1 MLKATNINGK
11 LLPRLFWIVI
21 LASFFAWFFALL
33 INPHGKQLDLF
44 FLRMADFW
52 ADATNT
58 TGYVSGLDP
67 YYNSVNGLQHH
78 NYPPLPYLLFYLLA
92 HVSMNPING
101 NFYPLNGYLA
111 YYYQPIWTI
120 LFVIALVASLILL
133 FTVCVRQ
140 LHFKSYFDSVM
151 VGFSLLLSYPMLFT
165 IERGN
170 VLIIAVLAVTIFVFY
185 YDDECKWKREIALI
199 SLATA
204 IGIKLSPSIFVLLLF
219 YKKDWKSLYRVCLY
233 SIIFLLL
240 PLCYFEG
247 GFYNNVLQVL
257 SNIKLHFMYHS
268 EAYGTGLIAS
278 YVKYAK
284 FFWGDNFEVNVI
296 VLAILRFLKVEVAA
310 LLLLGSCFLKD
321 KWIVVLNLTLVLLIL
336 PSVSGGYCML
346 YMIPFTVLFLNSLID
361 HEKAS
366 LDKVLV
372 FFCLLLIYFVY
383 RCDMSN
389 FFNYNFA
396 VPILA
401 LISSLYS
408 ITSILEHSKQQRIVR

>member
-1 MLKATNINGK
+1 M
-11 LLPRLFWIVI
+11 
-21 LASFFAWFFALL
+21 
-33 INPHGKQLDLF
+33 
-44 FLRMADFW
+44 
-52 ADATNT
+52 
-58 TGYVSGLDP
+58 
-67 YYNSVNGLQHH
+67 
-78 NYPPLPYLLFYLLA
+78 
-92 HVSMNPING
+92 
-101 NFYPLNGYLA
+101 
-111 YYYQPIWTI
+111 
-120 LFVIALVASLILL
+120 
-133 FTVCVRQ
+133 
-140 LHFKSYFDSVM
+140 
-151 VGFSLLLSYPMLFT
+151 
-165 IERGN
+165 
-170 VLIIAVLAVTIFVFY
+170 
-185 YDDECKWKREIALI
+185 
-199 SLATA
+199 
-204 IGIKLSPSIFVLLLF
+204 
-219 YKKDWKSLYRVCLY
+219 
-233 SIIFLLL
+233 
-240 PLCYFEG
+240 
-247 GFYNNVLQVL
+247 L

-284 FFWGDNFEVNVI
+284 FCFGNNFEASATTLV
-296 VLAILRFLKVEVAA
+296 ILRILKVEVAA

-408 ITSILEHSKQQRIVR
+408 ITSILEHSKQQRTVR